1 MNKIHKEK
9 LKELE
14 SLLADAERL
23 GENLAANKIRKQ
35 IVAVIAE
42 RELEEANRF
51 FEDFAKDC
59 PTANAGCSHSQ
70 TNFSKS
76 SWR

>member
-1 MNKIHKEK
+1 MNKTHEEK

-14 SLLADAERL
+14 SRLANAERFD
-23 GENLAANKIRKQ
+23 EKLATKIRKQ